1 MTMTTL
7 EKAKQQALEALRAAL
22 PEGASASPA
31 ELSKPPQADMGD
43 LAFAC
48 FGLAKALKTNPAQLA
63 KDVAA
68 KAKVGGLVAETRAVG
83 PYVNFSFDKKAFAT
97 AVLEEVF
104 GRAEEFGSSAEKKEG
119 RVMIEYGS
127 PNTHKEIHVG
137 HLRNFALGLSVER
150 LLRAAGHDVVAVN
163 YIGDVGAHVAKWL
176 WYYDKVRKGDVP
188 DAEPIGDDITHF
200 GKIYTDA
207 TVLAESDEDKYKPEI
222 SAVLQALEKHDPSW
236 EKLWKNTRDACL
248 GQMDVIFKEL
258 CIDFERTYLESEVE
272 GPGKE
277 LVKDLMAK
285 GIAKE
290 GERGAIIVDLAEP
303 EDLGV
308 FLVLKSD
315 GTALYSTKELALAGL
330 KFKEFPGV
338 TSSIHVVDMR
348 QSLYFKQFFA
358 TLKRMGFEKA
368 MTHLAYEFVTLK
380 EGAMSSR
387 KGNIV
392 TYEDFRDE
400 MTGMVASET
409 RKRHE
414 DWDDVK
420 VKETSWAIAEGAM
433 KFGML
438 KQDNDRP
445 ITFDMEAAL
454 SFDGF
459 TGPYVQYGHARLS
472 SILAKAEGETVS
484 VCAAADDPKEFALLR
499 LVADLPQTVA
509 DAASTFRPSIL
520 AQYLFDLAQASNDF
534 YRDVPVLSAPP
545 ADRSRRLAIVAAARA
560 AIANGLALLGIR
572 APEEM

>member
-1 MTMTTL
+1 MTMTTI
-7 EKAKQQALEALRAAL
+7 ENATRQVLEALRAAL
-22 PEGASASPA
+22 PEGASVSDGD
-31 ELSKPPQADMGD
+31 LSRPPQAAMGD
-43 LAFAC
+43 LSFPC
-48 FGLAKALKTNPAQLA
+48 FGAAKDLKRNPAEIA
-63 KDVAA
+63 REVAA
-68 KAKVGGLVAETRAVG
+68 KVVPLGLVGEARAVG
-83 PYVNFSFDKKAFAT
+83 PYVNFFFERRAFAT
-97 AVLEEVF
+97 AALEEVF
-104 GRAEEFGSSAEKKEG
+104 GRASEFGHASERKDG
-119 RVMIEYGS
+119 RIMIEYGS

-176 WYYDKVRKGDVP
+176 WYYDKVRKGAVP
-188 DAEPIGDDITHF
+188 GAEPIGDDITRF

-207 TVLAESDEDKYKPEI
+207 TRLAEADEEVSKPAI
-222 SAVLQALEKHDPSW
+222 SAVLQALEQHDPTW
-236 EKLWKNTRDACL
+236 ETLWRTTRDACL
-248 GQMDVIFKEL
+248 AQMDVIFREL
-258 CIDFERTYLESEVE
+258 GIRFERTYLESEVE
-272 GPGKE
+272 GPGKA
-277 LVKDLMAK
+277 LVKDLLAK

-338 TSSIHVVDMR
+338 TDSVHVVDMR

-358 TLKRMGFEKA
+358 TLRRMGFDKA

-400 MTGMVASET
+400 MTAMVASET

-414 DWDDVK
+414 DWDDAK
-420 VKETSWAIAEGAM
+420 VRETAWAIAEGAM

-484 VCAAADDPKEFALLR
+484 VCAASDDPKEYALLR
-499 LVADLPQTVA
+499 LVADLPRTVI
-509 DAASTFRPSIL
+509 DAAATFRPSIL

-545 ADRSRRLAIVAAARA
+545 ADRGRRLAIVAAARVA
-560 AIANGLALLGIR
+560 LANGLALLGVR
-572 APEEM
+572 APDEM